1 MEERMQNASQNPPGV
16 STKRSL
22 AAIIVATAIVL
33 ASAAMAVSAA
43 QAQTFT
49 VLYTFTNEAQG
60 WQPDAAPILDAAGN
74 LYGTTQYGGTEGGY
88 GTIYK
93 LDTAGHESVLY
104 SFAGEPD
111 GEDPVTG
118 LTADRSG
125 NLYGTTLYGGTAGG
139 YGTVFKFSHSGQLTL
154 PHSFASNPDG
164 SDPRGSLIGDPQGN
178 GYGTT
183 QYGGSAGGYG
193 TLFEQHAD
201 GQFSILYSFAGT
213 PNGEDPEAPLIR
225 DPAGNL
231 YGTTVFGG
239 TGGGY
244 GTVFKL
250 DKTGNLTL
258 LHSFSG
264 TPDGEDPYAGLAAD
278 SAGNGYGTTKYGGAA
293 GGYGTVFKIDR
304 TGHFSLLHSFA
315 GTPDG
320 ENPVASVVA
329 DPAGNIYGTTYYGG
343 TNGYGTV
350 FEIDTTGKFTIL
362 HNFDASPDG
371 ANPLGG
377 LVRDAAGNL
386 YGTTSDGGDLSCGF
400 FGCGVV
406 FEVTP

>member
-1 MEERMQNASQNPPGV
+1 MRSALQNPPEI
-16 STKRSL
+16 STTPSL
-22 AAIIVATAIVL
+22 AAIVLACAIVL
-33 ASAAMAVSAA
+33 ASAAMTIPSA

-49 VLYTFTNEAQG
+49 VLFTFTNENQG
-60 WQPDAAPILDAAGN
+60 WQPEAAPILDAAGN
-74 LYGTTQYGGTEGGY
+74 LYGTTQYGGTAGGF
-88 GTIYK
+88 GTVFR
-93 LDTAGHESVLY
+93 LDTTGHEKVLY

-111 GEDPVTG
+111 GEDPVTA

-139 YGTVFKFSHSGQLTL
+139 YGTVFKLDKAGQLTL
-154 PHSFASNPDG
+154 LHSFASNPDG
-164 SDPRGSLIGDPQGN
+164 GDPRGSLIGDPQGN

-183 QYGGSAGGYG
+183 QYGGTAGGYG
-193 TLFEQHAD
+193 TVFEQTAS
-201 GQFSILYSFAGT
+201 GQFTVLYSFSGT
-213 PNGEDPEAPLIR
+213 PDGENPEANLVR
-225 DPAGNL
+225 DAAGNL

-239 TGGGY
+239 TGGGF

-250 DKTGNLTL
+250 DKTGKLTL
-258 LHSFSG
+258 LHSFAG
-264 TPDGEDPYAGLAAD
+264 TPDGEDPYAGLVAD
-278 SAGNGYGTTKYGGAA
+278 SAGNGYGTTKYGGTA
-293 GGYGTVFKIDR
+293 GGYGTVFKLGR
-304 TGHFSLLHSFA
+304 TGNFSLLHSFA

-320 ENPVASVVA
+320 ENPVAGLVV

-343 TNGYGTV
+343 SNGYGTV
-350 FEIDTTGKFTIL
+350 FEIDSTGKFTVL

-406 FEVTP
+406 FKVTP